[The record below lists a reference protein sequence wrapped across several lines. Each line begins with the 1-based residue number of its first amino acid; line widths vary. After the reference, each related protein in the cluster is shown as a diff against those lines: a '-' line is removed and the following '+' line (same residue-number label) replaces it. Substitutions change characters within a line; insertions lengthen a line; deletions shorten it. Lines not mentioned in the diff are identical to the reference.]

1 MPVQFML
8 LGAAPSQRIPG
19 AAVQVQVK
27 VQVQIQVEARDVCFV
42 LLLRGEGRK
51 GSGTSMLR
59 GRKAESG
66 ERTWLGG
73 K

>member
-19 AAVQVQVK
+19 AAVQ